1 MYTAIPIMYE
11 NSSSKHI
18 SNNKIYNNNK
28 SPYNRTSCDEDK
40 VFPTSHTEMNLYHV
54 TKCEKI
60 TYATKLKM
68 IMLLLSF

>member
-1 MYTAIPIMYE
+1 MKTAAVNTSQTTRFTTTTKVLTIAQAVM
-11 NSSSKHI
+11 
-18 SNNKIYNNNK
+18 KIK
-28 SPYNRTSCDEDK
+28 
-40 VFPTSHTEMNLYHV
+40 FFQTSHTEMNLYHV